1 MSRGKPGGR
10 GASYDAGEPLFMYD
24 LVLFLVVLWGVILF
38 GSLLGFIPS
47 GEEESKRSDP
57 SLGASVGSGVPTL
70 TRSHLHNFEE
80 SRMSKDISKTLNQLE
95 RLVASW
101 SDDILVDMYW
111 SVKEDY
117 QAGQESNIV
126 ALTMLE
132 REMTSRGIE
141 KVN

>member
-24 LVLFLVVLWGVILF
+24 LVLFLVILWGVILF

-47 GEEESKRSDP
+47 GKEESKRSDP

-70 TRSHLHNFEE
+70 TRSHHNFEE

-117 QAGQESNIV
+117 EAGQESNIV